1 MATELHAAP
10 TSAHIPL
17 NYGYLFSEDGVGH
30 EIDAATA
37 TDWLGRP
44 DTARGEFAWLHFHD
58 IPSMLTQWPPQLAAA
73 PAAFGDALRK
83 GHRSSRLM
91 RAHQNLIA
99 VLNDVDYDS
108 EREPSL
114 EVATL
119 WLNVDARCLLSVRS
133 LPLRSV
139 DRLRHDVEA
148 RQPFH
153 SPVALLNRLLQEQ
166 ADVLSGIA
174 RDAVHVTNDV
184 ESALGAGKLPKRSS
198 LLGKMRRDLVR
209 LRRLLAPEP
218 AMLFRLAIR
227 APEWMREEDAQSL
240 HQCAE
245 QFALVLRDTAGLE
258 ERIRLLQ
265 EEIASKV
272 GERTNRSVLILTS
285 ATVIALPVTLIS
297 GLLGMNIGGLP
308 FKYYG
313 GGFWVVLV
321 IAVLLTGLA
330 AWLTSRLMRD

>member
-1 MATELHAAP
+1 MATELQAAH
-10 TSAHIPL
+10 TSDHIPL
-17 NYGYLFSEDGVGH
+17 KYGYLFSENGVGR

-37 TDWLGRP
+37 TEWLSRP
-44 DTARGEFAWLHFHD
+44 NAARGEFVWLHFHD

-83 GHRSSRLM
+83 GYRTSRLM
-91 RAHQNLIA
+91 RTHQNLIA

-108 EREPSL
+108 GRERSL
-114 EVATL
+114 EIATL
-119 WLNVDARCLLSVRS
+119 WLNVDARCLLSVRN

-139 DRLRHDVEA
+139 ERLRHDVVA

-153 SPVALLNRLLQEQ
+153 SPMALLNRLLHEQ

-174 RDAVHVTNDV
+174 RDALRITNEV
-184 ESALGAGKLPKRSS
+184 ERALGAGKLPKRSS
-198 LLGKMRRDLVR
+198 LGKIRRDLVQ

-218 AMLFRLAIR
+218 AMLFRLANR

-240 HQCAE
+240 LQCAE
-245 QFALVLRDTAGLE
+245 QFALVLRDTAALE

-265 EEIASKV
+265 EEIASRV
-272 GERTNRSVLILTS
+272 GEHTNRSILILTS
-285 ATVIALPVTLIS
+285 ATVIALPITLIS

-308 FKYYG
+308 FKEYG

-321 IAVLLTGLA
+321 ITVLLTGLA

>member
-1 MATELHAAP
+1 MATVLHTAKMSDDIPP
-10 TSAHIPL
+10 T
-17 NYGYLFSEDGVGH
+17 YGYLFSADGVGR

-37 TDWLGRP
+37 TEWLRHP
-44 DTARGEFAWLHFHD
+44 NTSRGKFVWLHFHD
-58 IPSMLTQWPPQLAAA
+58 VPSALAQWPPQLAAA
-73 PAAFGDALRK
+73 PTAFGDALRK
-83 GHRSSRLM
+83 GHRSSRLL
-91 RAHQNLIA
+91 RAHQSLIA
-99 VLNDVDYDS
+99 VLNDVEYDS

-139 DRLRHDVEA
+139 DRLRHDVQA
-148 RQPFH
+148 QHAFH
-153 SPVALLNRLLQEQ
+153 SPMALLVRLLQEQ
-166 ADVLSGIA
+166 ADVLSSIA
-174 RDAVHVTNDV
+174 RDAVHDTNQV

-198 LLGKMRRDLVR
+198 LGKMRRDLVQ

-218 AMLFRLAIR
+218 AMLFRLANR
-227 APEWMREEDAQSL
+227 APGWMREDDAQSL

-258 ERIRLLQ
+258 DRIRLLQ

-285 ATVIALPVTLIS
+285 ATVIALPITLVS

-313 GGFWVVLV
+313 GGFWVVLL
-321 IAVLLTGLA
+321 IALLLTGLA
-330 AWLTSRLMRD
+330 AWLTSRLMKG